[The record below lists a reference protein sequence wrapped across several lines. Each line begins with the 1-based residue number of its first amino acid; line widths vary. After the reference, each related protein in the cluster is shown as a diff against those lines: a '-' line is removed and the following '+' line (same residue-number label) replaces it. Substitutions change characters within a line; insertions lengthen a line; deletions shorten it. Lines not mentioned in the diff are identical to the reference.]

1 MEIIKNIWQQQHT
14 RWYSGKLNYIVS
26 GFLNLIQY
34 QLYTDYGKLRM
45 HIIILVATKKDEK
58 IAKIRRIK
66 ME

>member
-1 MEIIKNIWQQQHT
+1 MTTTVH

-45 HIIILVATKKDEK
+45 HIVILVATKKDEK